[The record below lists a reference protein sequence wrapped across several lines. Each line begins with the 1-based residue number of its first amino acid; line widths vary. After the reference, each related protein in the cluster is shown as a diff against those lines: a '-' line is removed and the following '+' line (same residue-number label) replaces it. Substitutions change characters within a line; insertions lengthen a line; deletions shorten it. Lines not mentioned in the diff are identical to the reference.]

1 MSDGKFDLDGH
12 CLSEEHPWSILDFS
26 LPNAQLAGVFAGF
39 MILAIATLLTMSVTS
54 STKEK
59 TPTRV
64 TETIV
69 LLGLGIVVLAQNSY
83 FFGSIAAT
91 KPPKPDHQAPIPV
104 NAAGNS
110 IIVLSPNNPQVA
122 EQSQQIAQKVCE
134 RAWVQFM
141 PAAGML
147 AVGAAALVAGIVWM
161 IVWYRLETPANE
173 KSDLIGHANYVTAF
187 VLWSVMGAVLFD
199 LWYFVEEMHN
209 ELQALVHDPAADFE
223 RWFPLTVGIA
233 LCLIATWILIQ
244 KRCSLSGDTEVDRD
258 RILPEK
264 PDPVY
269 RVARGTAIY
278 LLLAFGLLLLSTKEC
293 MRSHPLFEL
302 WAGISLAVFGP
313 GILFVLLAFAM
324 PGTNGPWPRR
334 VLTLAGLALGIA
346 FLVRSSIFIFQLGH
360 RLGAEEGQC
369 RLTE

>member
-1 MSDGKFDLDGH
+1 VSDGKFDLDGH
-12 CLSEEHPWSILDFS
+12 CLSQEHPWSIVDFS

-54 STKEK
+54 STNRT

-91 KPPKPDHQAPIPV
+91 KPPEPDHQPPIPV

-110 IIVLSPNNPQVA
+110 IIVLSPTDPHAA
-122 EQSQQIAQKVCE
+122 EQSQKIAQKVCE
-134 RAWVQFM
+134 RAWLQFM

-161 IVWYRLETPANE
+161 IVWHRLEASENE
-173 KSDLIGHANYVTAF
+173 KSDLVGHANYVTAF
-187 VLWSVMGAVLFD
+187 VFWGVMGALLFD
-199 LWYFVEEMHN
+199 LWYFVEEMHQ
-209 ELQALVHDPAADFE
+209 ELQALVDDPAADFE
-223 RWFPLTVGIA
+223 KWFPLTVGIA
-233 LCLIATWILIQ
+233 LCLIATWILVE
-244 KRCSLSGDTEVDRD
+244 KRRSLSGDIEDDRI
-258 RILPEK
+258 RILPTE

-278 LLLAFGLLLLSTKEC
+278 LLLAFVLLLLSTKEC
-293 MRSHPLFEL
+293 MHSHPLFEL

-334 VLTLAGLALGIA
+334 VITLGGLALGIA

-360 RLGAEEGQC
+360 RLGAEDGQC
-369 RLTE
+369 QLTE